1 MRWPSAVELGGRCVR
16 SSSVPPSACS
26 SCWMRREMADWV
38 RNRRDAALVSDLQSM
53 THAKALRLLIIMPN
67 AHANYQNYAV
77 EASHCRAQVRI
88 VRTHEGAVM
97 PLVRID
103 ISKTASCERV
113 RDVGDAVYNAMI
125 AVANVPNYDKFQVVT
140 RHEPDEIIYPEEGYL
155 GIDYTPDLII
165 IQVTWVGGRST
176 EVTKKFYQHIAD
188 EIHAKQGVRKQDI
201 WISLVDSG
209 REDWSFGNGEMQYA
223 PK

>member
-1 MRWPSAVELGGRCVR
+1 
-16 SSSVPPSACS
+16 
-26 SCWMRREMADWV
+26 
-38 RNRRDAALVSDLQSM
+38 
-53 THAKALRLLIIMPN
+53 
-67 AHANYQNYAV
+67 
-77 EASHCRAQVRI
+77 
-88 VRTHEGAVM
+88 M

-103 ISKTASCERV
+103 ISKIASRERV

-125 AVANVPNYDKFQVVT
+125 AVANVPEYDRFQVVT

-155 GIDYTPDLII
+155 DIDYTPDLII

-176 EVTKKFYQHIAD
+176 EVKKKFYHHIAD

>member
-1 MRWPSAVELGGRCVR
+1 MLTIDIMRLEHSDVEHKFA
-16 SSSVPPSACS
+16 SSKTNTN
-26 SCWMRREMADWV
+26 E
-38 RNRRDAALVSDLQSM
+38 DA
-53 THAKALRLLIIMPN
+53 
-67 AHANYQNYAV
+67 
-77 EASHCRAQVRI
+77 I
-88 VRTHEGAVM
+88 V

-103 ISKTASCERV
+103 ISKTASRERV
-113 RDVGDAVYNAMI
+113 RDVGNAVYNAMI
-125 AVANVPNYDKFQVVT
+125 RVANMPNYDKFQVVT
-140 RHEPDEIIYPEEGYL
+140 RHEPDEIVYPEEGYL

-176 EVTKKFYQHIAD
+176 EVKKKFYQHIAD
-188 EIHAKQGVRKQDI
+188 EIHARQGVRKQDI

>member
-1 MRWPSAVELGGRCVR
+1 MLTISIMRLKHSAVERKSE
-16 SSSVPPSACS
+16 SSKT
-26 SCWMRREMADWV
+26 
-38 RNRRDAALVSDLQSM
+38 NTQ
-53 THAKALRLLIIMPN
+53 
-67 AHANYQNYAV
+67 
-77 EASHCRAQVRI
+77 
-88 VRTHEGAVM
+88 EGAVM

-103 ISKTASCERV
+103 ISKTASRERV

-176 EVTKKFYQHIAD
+176 ELKNRFYRHIPD
-188 EIHAKQGVRKQDI
+188 EIHAKQRVRQQDI
-201 WISLVDSG
+201 CI
-209 REDWSFGNGEMQYA
+209 
-223 PK
+223 

>member
-1 MRWPSAVELGGRCVR
+1 MRLKH
-16 SSSVPPSACS
+16 SSVEPKFES
-26 SCWMRREMADWV
+26 SEP
-38 RNRRDAALVSDLQSM
+38 
-53 THAKALRLLIIMPN
+53 K
-67 AHANYQNYAV
+67 
-77 EASHCRAQVRI
+77 
-88 VRTHEGAVM
+88 EGAVM

-103 ISKTASCERV
+103 ISKTASRERV

-155 GIDYTPDLII
+155 D
-165 IQVTWVGGRST
+165 
-176 EVTKKFYQHIAD
+176 IAD

-201 WISLVDSG
+201 WISLVASG